1 MGKLEFGIRNVE
13 GGRGNSEFGMGKV
26 EWGSR
31 NGEVG
36 SDWKLE
42 CGRRKKSIA
51 QRAWYIAYEVG
62 KGKVNI

>member
-1 MGKLEFGIRNVE
+1 
-13 GGRGNSEFGMGKV
+13 MGKV
-26 EWGSR
+26 EWGSWNAEVGMGNSEGGIR
-31 NGEVG
+31 NAEVG